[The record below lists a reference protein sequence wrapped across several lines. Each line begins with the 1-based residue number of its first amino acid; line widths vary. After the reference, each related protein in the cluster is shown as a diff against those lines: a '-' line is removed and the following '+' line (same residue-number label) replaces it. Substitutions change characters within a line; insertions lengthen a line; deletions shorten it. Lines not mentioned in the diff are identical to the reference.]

1 MLEKVATGMLVL
13 ITAAVVSG
21 VFMMP
26 LLLIMEWIDLSLSG
40 WWVFLIVFVIVLIQW
55 GPITKLRDADRMM
68 WT

>member
-1 MLEKVATGMLVL
+1 MFDKVATGVLTL

-26 LLLIMEWIDLSLSG
+26 LLLIMEWIGLSLSG

-55 GPITKLRDADRMM
+55 GPITKAKAEDRMM
-68 WT
+68 WV

>member
-1 MLEKVATGMLVL
+1 MFDKVATGVLTL

-26 LLLIMEWIDLSLSG
+26 LLLIMEWIGLSLSG

-55 GPITKLRDADRMM
+55 GPITKAKAEDRMM
-68 WT
+68 WA

>member
-26 LLLIMEWIDLSLSG
+26 LLLIMEWIGLSLSG
-40 WWVFLIVFVIVLIQW
+40 WWVFPIVFVIVLIQL